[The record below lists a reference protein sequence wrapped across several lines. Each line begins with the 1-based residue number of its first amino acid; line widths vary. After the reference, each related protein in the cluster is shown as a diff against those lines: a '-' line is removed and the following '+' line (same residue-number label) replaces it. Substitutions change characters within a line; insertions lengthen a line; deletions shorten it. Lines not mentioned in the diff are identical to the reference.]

1 MKKKMA
7 KAHQLAPFAG
17 RREVAGYENRRF
29 YFVLNR
35 HASAL
40 CSPEPQRGGCSI
52 LATLNFGD
60 PALPQL
66 GQMAFCIGGLL
77 ISSTPILLVYLAHAH
92 LQE

>member
-1 MKKKMA
+1 MSSVCCHQVDVTSGEEFDVRISISGKDMKKKMA

-40 CSPEPQRGGCSI
+40 CSPEPQRGDCSI
-52 LATLNFGD
+52 LATLRPPN
-60 PALPQL
+60 
-66 GQMAFCIGGLL
+66 
-77 ISSTPILLVYLAHAH
+77 
-92 LQE
+92 